1 MTSEEGAQSNIMK
14 AAGYCEFLAQIRNG
28 LSSKQ
33 ASEMLPDIFDSQ
45 TTSRPTSPPTHSNA
59 LNVIVN
65 ILLLNHYENII
76 YTMANKT

>member
-33 ASEMLPDIFDSQ
+33 ATATLPDIFD
-45 TTSRPTSPPTHSNA
+45 N
-59 LNVIVN
+59 
-65 ILLLNHYENII
+65 
-76 YTMANKT
+76 